1 MLAHKRWKQA
11 LIKSRILEA
20 AVKNDQ
26 GMTSITEWLSQHRRQ
41 LHLNWTR
48 TSLELL
54 EVDQG
59 PIRVDKKEKVKEND
73 QVTKVFHQQD

>member
-1 MLAHKRWKQA
+1 M
-11 LIKSRILEA
+11 EA

-54 EVDQG
+54 EVDQD

-73 QVTKVFHQQD
+73 RVTKVFHQQD